1 MSTGAIPLQPVEFDP
16 CGDLPRGVTVLEASA
31 GTGKT
36 YTIAALTA
44 RYVAEGIPLERL
56 LLVTFTRIATGELR
70 ERVRERLVTVER
82 GLARRLAG
90 APAGDDE
97 DEVVTL
103 LARGDAGRHRENLA
117 RAIASFDSA
126 TIATTHGFCQE
137 MLGGLG
143 IAGDLEPDVTFVE
156 DLSDLVDDVVDDLYV
171 RRFSRGGPPAFGRAE
186 AAAIARAAIDNP
198 SDRIVS
204 DDSEVPQMRLR
215 LASVART
222 ELEGR
227 KRAMMVMTYDDLV
240 TRLRSALEG
249 PGGAAVAAQLRA
261 RYEVVLV
268 DEFQDTDPAQWEIM
282 RLAFGED
289 GATLVLI
296 ADPKQAIYAFRGADV
311 YAYLTAARAAG
322 TQATLPI
329 NWRSDQG
336 LIDAHDALFS
346 GVKLGHEGIAYR
358 QVRAADAHQVPGLTG
373 APVAAPLRM
382 RVAMRS
388 DLPQT
393 PRGYAR
399 AADARRHVVGDVAAD
414 IVALLSS
421 EARVAAAGTRAASPD
436 SPDAAPGERGT
447 GGTEAVQPAHIA
459 VLVRTNRQAAMI
471 REALEDVG
479 VPAVIN
485 GAGSVFG
492 TQPAHQWLRLLEALE
507 RPASITRAH
516 SAALTA
522 FVGWPAERLA
532 EADEDSW
539 EWEEVHRRLHEW
551 ARVLRTRGVAS
562 LLETVMRD
570 ASEGQALAARVLGDS
585 TGERSLTDLRHVGQL
600 LHTAASEEQLGPTA
614 LTAWLRTRIVEAEV
628 DTADEERSRRLESD
642 AEAVQVLTIHRSKG
656 LEFPV
661 VYLPFLWEAGY
672 IPDKP
677 PRPVF
682 FHDPEAGD
690 ERTIDVALEGRDFA
704 RHKEQFI
711 REQRG
716 EDLRLAYVALTR
728 ARHQAVVWWA
738 GSFDS
743 RDSPLG
749 RLLFARTDSGDIEP
763 SGGSTPADQAVL
775 NRFGSLAD
783 ATGGPGTTISVE
795 RSTVPARAVWS
806 PERTRPAELA
816 AAAFERDL
824 DLRWRRTSYSDIT
837 AASHEEW
844 VTSEPEQPL
853 LADEPPGLGVPAPAP
868 AVSAAPAPVGVQLT
882 LDAPAPAA
890 DTGADADTGTPAPLA
905 LSAMPAG
912 VDVGTFVH
920 RVMEATDFAAPDIDG
935 ELAAR
940 IAEVQGWRA
949 VDIGPVSALAA
960 GLRAV
965 LETPLGPVLGDRRLR
980 DVARADRLDE
990 LGFELPLAGGDQ
1002 PSGWLTLERIAEV
1015 LRAHTGAGD
1024 PLAGYADRL
1033 DDARLRQSVRG
1044 YLTGSLDLVVRLP
1057 GSDIDSPAVPARPR
1071 FAVLDYKTNWL
1082 GPPEEPLTAA
1092 HYRPD
1097 AMVAEMLRHH
1107 YALQALLYAVALH
1120 RFLRWRLPGYDPAV
1134 NLAGVV
1140 YLFVRGM
1147 TGPGAPP
1154 IGETRTGVFGWPA
1167 PRGLV
1172 PALSDALDEADGR

>member
-1 MSTGAIPLQPVEFDP
+1 VSAGAIGLQPVAFDP
-16 CGDLPRGVTVLEASA
+16 CGKLPRGVTVLEASA

-44 RYVAEGIPLERL
+44 RYVAEGIGLERL

-70 ERVRERLVTVER
+70 ERVRERLVSVER

-90 APAGDDE
+90 ATAPEDE
-97 DEVVTL
+97 DPVVTL
-103 LARGDAGRHRENLA
+103 LARQDADRHRENLA
-117 RAIASFDSA
+117 RAIASFDAA

-156 DLSDLVDDVVDDLYV
+156 DLSDLVDDVVDDLYI
-171 RRFSRGGPPAFGRAE
+171 RRFAPQRLNPDGTAAFGRAE
-186 AAAIARAAIDNP
+186 AGTIARAAIDNP
-198 SDRIVS
+198 SARIVS
-204 DDSEVPQMRLR
+204 DDSEVPRMRLG
-215 LASVART
+215 LADAARR
-222 ELEGR
+222 EFEAR

-240 TRLRSALEG
+240 ERLKSALAG

-268 DEFQDTDPAQWEIM
+268 DEFQDTDPAQWEIL
-282 RLAFGED
+282 RLAFGN
-289 GATLVLI
+289 GSAHAATLVLI

-311 YAYLTAARAAG
+311 YAYLEAARAAE
-322 TQATLPI
+322 TRATLPI

-346 GVKLGHEGIAYR
+346 GVKLGHEGIEYR
-358 QVRAADAHQVPGLTG
+358 QVRAADAHQAPGLSG
-373 APVAAPLRM
+373 APVAAPLRL
-382 RVAMRS
+382 RVALRT
-388 DLPQT
+388 DVPQT

-399 AADARRHVVGDVAAD
+399 AADARRHVVCDVAAD

-421 EARVAAAGTRAASPD
+421 GARVACPAD
-436 SPDAAPGERGT
+436 RGGSET
-447 GGTEAVQPAHIA
+447 VRPAHIA

-492 TQPAHQWLRLLEALE
+492 TEPARQWLRLLEALE

-532 EADEDSW
+532 EADDDSR
-539 EWEEVHRRLHEW
+539 EWEDVHRRLHEW

-570 ASEGQALAARVLGDS
+570 AADGPALAARVLGDA
-585 TGERSLTDLRHVGQL
+585 TGERSLTDLRHIGQL

-614 LTAWLRTRIVEAEV
+614 LTGWLRTRIAEAEV

-672 IPDKP
+672 IPDRP

-690 ERTIDVALEGRDFA
+690 DRTIDVALEGRDFA
-704 RHKEQFI
+704 RHREQFI

-738 GSFDS
+738 GSYDS

-749 RLLFARTDSGDIEP
+749 RLLFARTDSGDVEP
-763 SGGSTPADQAVL
+763 TGGSTPSDQAVV
-775 NRFGSLAD
+775 NRFRALAD
-783 ATGGPGTTISVE
+783 ATGGPGRTISVE
-795 RSTVPARAVWS
+795 RSQLGEATVWRPEGAPPAALAVS
-806 PERTRPAELA
+806 PFARS
-816 AAAFERDL
+816 L
-824 DLRWRRTSYSDIT
+824 DLRWRRTSYTDIT

-844 VTSEPEQPL
+844 VSSEPEQPL
-853 LADEPPGLGVPAPAP
+853 LADEPHGIGPPPTPGTAPPPPALSPAPRDE
-868 AVSAAPAPVGVQLT
+868 VPV
-882 LDAPAPAA
+882 A
-890 DTGADADTGTPAPLA
+890 LA
-905 LSAMPAG
+905 AMPAG
-912 VDVGTFVH
+912 VDIGTFVH
-920 RVMEATDFAAPDIDG
+920 RVMEATDFTAPDIDA

-940 IAEVQGWRA
+940 IAEGQGRRA
-949 VDIGPVSALAA
+949 VDVGPAEALVA

-980 DVARADRLDE
+980 DVARRDRLDE

-1002 PSGWLTLERIAEV
+1002 PSGWLTLTRIASV
-1015 LRAHTGAGD
+1015 LRAHLGPED
-1024 PLAGYADRL
+1024 PLAGYAERL

-1044 YLTGSLDLVVRLP
+1044 YLTGSLDLVVR
-1057 GSDIDSPAVPARPR
+1057 ITAPARPDTAVPR

-1082 GPPEEPLTAA
+1082 GAPDEPLTAA
-1092 HYRPD
+1092 HYRHE
-1097 AMVAEMLRHH
+1097 AMAAEMLRHH
-1107 YALQALLYAVALH
+1107 YALQALLYSVALH

-1140 YLFVRGM
+1140 YLFMRGM
-1147 TGPGAPP
+1147 TGADQPAGDGAP
-1154 IGETRTGVFGWPA
+1154 TGVFGWPA
-1167 PRGLV
+1167 PPGLV
-1172 PALSDALDEADGR
+1172 PALSDALDPEGDVP

>member
-1 MSTGAIPLQPVEFDP
+1 MSTGSIPLQPVEFDP

-44 RYVAEGIPLERL
+44 RYVAEGIPLQRL

-70 ERVRERLVTVER
+70 ERVRERLVSVER

-90 APAGDDE
+90 APADAGE
-97 DEVVTL
+97 DEVITL
-103 LARGDAGRHRENLA
+103 LARGDAERHRENLA
-117 RAIASFDSA
+117 RAIASFDAA

-186 AAAIARAAIDNP
+186 AAAIVRAAIENP
-198 SDRIVS
+198 SARIVS
-204 DDSEVPQMRLR
+204 DESEVPQMRLR
-215 LASVART
+215 LAAVARA
-222 ELEGR
+222 ELEER

-240 TRLRSALEG
+240 TRLKSALEG
-249 PGGAAVAAQLRA
+249 SGGAAVAAQLRA

-282 RLAFGED
+282 RLAFGD
-289 GATLVLI
+289 SPTRPATLVLI

-311 YAYLTAARAAG
+311 YAYLDAARAAG

-358 QVRAADAHQVPGLTG
+358 QVRAADEHQAPGLTA

-382 RVAMRS
+382 RVALRA

-399 AADARRHVVGDVAAD
+399 AADARRHVVCDVAAD
-414 IVALLSS
+414 IVTLLSS
-421 EARVAAAGTRAASPD
+421 DARVAAAGAS
-436 SPDAAPGERGT
+436 S
-447 GGTEAVQPAHIA
+447 EAVRPAHIA

-471 REALEDVG
+471 REALEHVG

-492 TQPAHQWLRLLEALE
+492 TEPARQWLRLLEALE

-522 FVGWPAERLA
+522 FVGWAAERLA

-539 EWEEVHRRLHEW
+539 EWEDVHRRLHEW

-570 ASEGQALAARVLGDS
+570 ATEGPALAARVLGDS
-585 TGERSLTDLRHVGQL
+585 TGERSLTDLRHIGQL
-600 LHTAASEEQLGPTA
+600 LHAAASAEQLGPTA
-614 LTAWLRTRIVEAEV
+614 LTGWLRTRIAEAEV

-682 FHDPEAGD
+682 FHDPEAED

-749 RLLFARTDSGDIEP
+749 RLLFARTDSGDVEP
-763 SGGSTPADQAVL
+763 SGGSTPSDQAVV
-775 NRFGSLAD
+775 NRFRSLAD
-783 ATGGPGTTISVE
+783 ATGGQGETISVE
-795 RSTVPARAVWS
+795 RSQLAERVVWRPARTPPEKLAVS
-806 PERTRPAELA
+806 PFQRS
-816 AAAFERDL
+816 L
-824 DLRWRRTSYSDIT
+824 DLRWRRTSYTDIT

-853 LADEPPGLGVPAPAP
+853 LADEPRGLGFPPTLPTAPTRPTAP
-868 AVSAAPAPVGVQLT
+868 TGSAPTPSEPTPSAP
-882 LDAPAPAA
+882 
-890 DTGADADTGTPAPLA
+890 TPSEPTPEIREDAPLA
-905 LSAMPAG
+905 LAAMPAG
-912 VDVGTFVH
+912 VEVGTFVH
-920 RVMEATDFAAPDIDG
+920 RVMEATDFAATDIDD
-935 ELAAR
+935 ELSAR

-949 VDIGPVSALAA
+949 TDVGPLGPLAA

-965 LETPLGPVLGDRRLR
+965 LDTPLGPVLGDRRLR
-980 DVARADRLDE
+980 DVARRDRLDE

-1002 PSGWLTLERIAEV
+1002 PSGWLTLNRIAGV
-1015 LRAHTGAGD
+1015 LRAHTDSAD

-1044 YLTGSLDLVVRLP
+1044 YLTGSLDLVVRISGP
-1057 GSDIDSPAVPARPR
+1057 VDTDPAHHGLTQPR

-1082 GPPEEPLTAA
+1082 GSPEEPLTAA
-1092 HYRPD
+1092 HYRPE
-1097 AMVAEMLRHH
+1097 AMAAEMLRHH
-1107 YALQALLYAVALH
+1107 YALQALLYSVALH
-1120 RFLRWRLPGYDPAV
+1120 RFLRWRLPGYDPEV
-1134 NLAGVV
+1134 NLAGVA

-1147 TGPGAPP
+1147 TGAEGPVIGGA
-1154 IGETRTGVFGWPA
+1154 RTGVFGWPA
-1167 PRGLV
+1167 PAGLV
-1172 PALSDALDEADGR
+1172 PALSDALDDGR